1 MNVWLTVIAGLA
13 LLLALMRLWFRWFS
27 RRPLSTVDAYAVAV
41 DTSVA
46 SVRPPGSAD
55 RADAPPVAGGTPVAP
70 PTPPVDGGRF
80 IPQQRAAG
88 DDRTAVPPV
97 QQPGR

>member
-1 MNVWLTVIAGLA
+1 MNVWLTVIAGLL

-46 SVRPPGSAD
+46 STRPPASGD
-55 RADAPPVAGGTPVAP
+55 RVDAPLVPGATPGAP
-70 PTPPVDGGRF
+70 PADGGRF

-88 DDRTAVPPV
+88 DDRTAVPPA